1 MTASRGH
8 VEELPDGTEVKLGV
22 WLSNV
27 KSRRAKLGAD
37 QLERLAGLG
46 LEWAAQEIGRAHV

>member
-1 MTASRGH
+1 MSRFWSK
-8 VEELPDGTEVKLGV
+8 ELPDGTSVRLGV

-27 KSRRAKLGAD
+27 KSRRAALTGE

-46 LEWAAQEIGRAHV
+46 LEWAAAA